1 MQSLK
6 KLVIYYSFE
15 GSTEFIA
22 KIIAEKLGADVLKL
36 EPEKEIKSRGFL
48 KFFLGGRQAMMKE
61 KPELKPLAKNPL
73 DYDLIFIG
81 TPVWAWT
88 FSPPLRSFFNQVKL
102 KNKKIVLFCSFGGGL
117 GKTFVNMKKEL
128 VGNEIIAEKTF
139 QEPVKNPEKGRKEVE
154 EWIGDLRF
162 TIDDL

>member
-1 MQSLK
+1 MSNVK
-6 KLVIYYSFE
+6 TLVIYYSFE

-36 EPEKEIKSRGFL
+36 EPEKEIKSRGFM
-48 KFFLGGRQAMMKE
+48 KFFWGGRQATMKE
-61 KPELKPLAKNPL
+61 KPKLKPLDKNPA

-88 FSPPLRSFFNQVKL
+88 FSPALRSFFYQVKL
-102 KNKKIVLFCSFGGGL
+102 KDKKIVLFCSFGGGL
-117 GKTFVNMKKEL
+117 GKTFINMKKEL

-139 QEPVKNPEKGRKEVE
+139 QEPIKKPEEGRKEVDK
-154 EWIGDLRF
+154 WIEDLR
-162 TIDDL
+162 IV